1 MRNWKLPAITVLAAS
16 IAACTV
22 GPDYVRPESPTPAHF
37 TSTARPDPASRADM
51 PGESAAG
58 SEFWNSFDDPLLSRL
73 VEKALASN
81 HDLRIALANLDRSNA
96 LLGGARFDGLP
107 VVTAEAEARD
117 ARASADQLAGVGR
130 EGRDAKSYS
139 AGLRASWELDL
150 FGRIRRGIEA
160 QSAEAAASAADLAA
174 AQVVVAADVASTY
187 AELRGLQ
194 ERLRVARDNANNQQ
208 DTLRLIEVRFGA
220 GRGTEFDTARAKAQ
234 LETTRSRIPALESA
248 LAIDMH
254 RIAVLT
260 GQTPDAL
267 VAELQPEQALPA
279 LPARID
285 AGTPGDLLRRRPD
298 VAAAEQRL
306 HAATARIG
314 IASADLFPHFSLGG
328 LLGSQAVS
336 VGDLFERDSETRLFA
351 FGVDWSFLDVG
362 HVRARI
368 AASNADAGAELAR
381 YEQSVLRA
389 LEDTENALTRYA
401 HARVED
407 AHLQRA
413 AENSSRAAELART
426 RFDAG
431 ATDLFEVLDAERT
444 RLQAQDAL
452 AVARTRS
459 VTGAIGLYRALA
471 GGWSSLSP
479 QRKAL
484 AAAN

>member
-1 MRNWKLPAITVLAAS
+1 MHNWKLPAIAALAAS

-22 GPDYVRPESPTPAHF
+22 GPDYVRPESPAPAHF
-37 TSTARPDPASRADM
+37 ASAAQPDPGSRAELPAD
-51 PGESAAG
+51 PAAVT
-58 SEFWNSFDDPLLSRL
+58 EFWNGFNDPLLSRL
-73 VEKALASN
+73 VEQALASN
-81 HDLRIALANLDRSNA
+81 HDLRIALANLDRANA
-96 LLGGARFDGLP
+96 LLGGTRFDAVP

-117 ARASADQLAGVGR
+117 ARASADQLPGVER
-130 EGRDAKSYS
+130 DGRDAKSYS

-160 QSAEAAASAADLAA
+160 QSAEAGASAADLAA

-194 ERLRVARDNANNQQ
+194 ERLRVANDNARNQL
-208 DTLRLIEVRFGA
+208 DTLRLLEARFSA
-220 GRGTEFDTARAKAQ
+220 GRGTEFDTSRATAQ
-234 LETTRSRIPALESA
+234 LETTRSHIPALESA
-248 LAIDMH
+248 IAIDMH

-260 GQTPDAL
+260 GQSPEAL
-267 VAELQPEQALPA
+267 VDELQPEQPLPA

-285 AGTPGDLLRRRPD
+285 AGTPGELLRRRPD

-314 IASADLFPHFSLGG
+314 VATADLFPRFTLGG
-328 LLGSQAVS
+328 LLGSQAIGA
-336 VGDLFERDSETRLFA
+336 GDLFERDSETRLLA
-351 FGVDWSFLDVG
+351 LGVDWSFLDVG

-368 AASNADAGAELAR
+368 SASNANASAELAR

-413 AENSSRAAELART
+413 ATSSSRAAELART

-431 ATDLFEVLDAERT
+431 ASDLLEVLDAERT

-452 AVARTRS
+452 AVARTQS
-459 VTGAIGLYRALA
+459 VTSAIGLYRALA
-471 GGWSSLSP
+471 GGWPGQAP
-479 QRKAL
+479 QRKSI
-484 AAAN
+484 AAN